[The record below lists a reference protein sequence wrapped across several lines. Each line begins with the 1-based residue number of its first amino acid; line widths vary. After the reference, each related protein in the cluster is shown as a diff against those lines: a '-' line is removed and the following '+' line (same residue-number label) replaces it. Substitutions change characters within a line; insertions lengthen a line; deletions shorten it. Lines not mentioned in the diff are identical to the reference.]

1 MSQEL
6 KALIVFKAVDKATS
20 IVKSVQNNLS
30 TTMQKLE
37 QIKWGAWAVG
47 GATFLAMKKMV
58 DSAASFQSSVTPLRT
73 VVTSTFGDVEKSLE
87 KISSAAK
94 KWASSHTQS
103 AEEFLKASYM
113 MSSAGLNDIQAIEG
127 TRKALALAT
136 ATMGDATEA
145 ANLIALAYNNF
156 GDKTL
161 DVNTEMS
168 RLGDVLAK
176 TQNLFQIANLGQL
189 SEGLKYASSTALSAK
204 ISFEEMNTV
213 VGMLNNVGLQGSMAG
228 TAFSNAIANLTKA
241 SKDLGF
247 AIAKNAEGGI
257 DFITTL
263 ENIKNATKNMSSV
276 ELMNALNKAFG
287 QEGSRGVAL
296 LINQLDKLKDSF
308 DQVKKASGTLQSAQK
323 AMESD
328 FVSQLTILGNNLK
341 NIAITIGMPLV
352 SALNKL
358 LALINPVVAFV
369 NAMMNKIPGFAQL
382 VSILLSSITGLA
394 LALGT
399 AAAVASLSKMKFA
412 ILFTKEF
419 VTYAKYVKFLMG
431 VLISGVRTF
440 FAALGPIGWIIA
452 AIGLIIAAVV
462 LLWKHCKPF
471 RVFMINTINAIA
483 YGIGWLWGLFE
494 RVAQVVWNFFDTSF
508 GKGVL
513 VAMAVFMPFI
523 GLPLLLLKNFSKIKA
538 FFVSFWDTI
547 KQIFRWETLFSGLKG
562 LANAFISPINAVIQ
576 GLNTIKINIP
586 DWIPVIGG
594 KSFGFNIPLIPA
606 LASGGYVASS
616 GLALVGEQGPEIVSL
631 PRGATVYSHKESLK
645 MERAVY
651 HTHNIQKIEITLPN
665 VHDVN
670 DVVEIFRAIERYAE
684 VSCSL

>member
-1 MSQEL
+1 MSSTLQ
-6 KALIVFKAVDKATS
+6 ALIVFKAVDKATS
-20 IVKSVQNNLS
+20 IIKNVQNNLS
-30 TTMQKLE
+30 GTMQKLE
-37 QIKWGAWAVG
+37 QMKLGAFAVG
-47 GATFLAMKKMV
+47 GASLLAMKKML
-58 DSAASFQSSVTPLRT
+58 DSATTFQSSVTPLRT
-73 VVTSTFGDVEKSLE
+73 VVTSTFGNIEKSLGQ
-87 KISSAAK
+87 ITNAAK
-94 KWASSHTQS
+94 KWSSSHKQS

-156 GDKTL
+156 GNKTL

-241 SKDLGF
+241 SKELGF
-247 AIAKNAEGGI
+247 AIAQNADGGI
-257 DFITTL
+257 DFISTL
-263 ENIKNATKNMSSV
+263 ENIKNATQNMTSI

-287 QEGSRGVAL
+287 QEGARGVAL

-308 DQVKKASGTLQSAQK
+308 EQVKNASGTLQSAQK

-328 FVSQLTILGNNLK
+328 FASQLTILSNNLK

-358 LALINPVVAFV
+358 LALINPVIAFV
-369 NAMMNKIPGFAQL
+369 SNLMNKIPGFAQV
-382 VSILLSSITGLA
+382 VSILLASITGLA
-394 LALGT
+394 FALGM
-399 AAAVASLSKMKFA
+399 AATMASLSKLQFVL
-412 ILFTKEF
+412 LFKKEF
-419 VTYAKYVKFLMG
+419 ITYAKYVRILFG
-431 VLISGVRTF
+431 V
-440 FAALGPIGWIIA
+440 FATGIKTLLASLGPIGWVII
-452 AIGLIIAAVV
+452 AIGLIASAMA
-462 LLWKHCKPF
+462 LLWKNCKPF
-471 RVFMINTINAIA
+471 RVFMINTINALA

-494 RVAQVVWNFFDTSF
+494 KAGQIVWHFFDTRF

-513 VAMAVFMPFI
+513 GAIAVFMPFV
-523 GLPLLLLKNFSKIKA
+523 GLPLLLVKNFAKIKT
-538 FFVSFWDTI
+538 FFVSFWATI
-547 KQIFRWETLFSGLKG
+547 KNIFQWESLFSGLKG
-562 LANAFISPINAVIQ
+562 LANAFISPLNAVIQ
-576 GLNTIKINIP
+576 GLNSIKIQIP
-586 DWIPVIGG
+586 DWIPGLGG

-616 GLALVGEQGPEIVSL
+616 GLALVGEEGPEIVSL
-631 PRGATVYSHKESLK
+631 PRGATVYSHKESLR

-670 DVVEIFRAIERYAE
+670 DVIEIFRAIERYAE
-684 VSCSL
+684 ASCSL